1 MSMDVFLAR
10 QPILDKFDKLFGYEL
25 LFRDSEKNLYQSDDG
40 DKATIAVIK
49 NSFVNIGIDKVTA
62 GKKAFIN
69 FTENILKSD
78 IFEVLPTKS
87 VVVEILEEIEPTD
100 EVIELCKKIKALG
113 YTIAIDD
120 FVYSDKYKKLIEI
133 ADIIKVDFQIT
144 KGSDR
149 KKVIEQV
156 NSKHI
161 AFLAEK
167 VETMEEFDE
176 AVTLGYTYFQGYYFS
191 KPTIIS
197 GKRIPE
203 NKAVYMKLLHEISR
217 NNFAI
222 DSIENLIKKDV
233 SLSFKLLKL
242 INSANFS
249 FSSEIKSM
257 KQALALLGEKE
268 IKKWLYLM
276 VFRNM
281 GQDKPEILIINSLTR
296 ARFAELIAVKL
307 GKKINPFNAYLLGML
322 SMIDL
327 LLDRPLEEILQEL
340 LIPVEVKD
348 AINGINNNNNNTYSK
363 LLHLIIAYENG
374 KWDEVAEISKELN
387 LDENSLPNSYYEA
400 IFFTNG

>member
-1 MSMDVFLAR
+1 MDVFLAR

-87 VVVEILEEIEPTD
+87 VVVEILEEIEPTE

-348 AINGINNNNNNTYSK
+348 AINGINNNNTYSK